1 MIKSFSSPSNLN
13 KLSGINLKENKSSF
27 DSFEKL
33 KLKSK
38 QKILSF
44 GEYCNKPKCTKK
56 NRLKIIQYFYKNIYQ
71 NKLLL

>member
-1 MIKSFSSPSNLN
+1 MIKSFSSPANLN
-13 KLSGINLKENKSSF
+13 KLSGINLRKNKASF

-33 KLKSK
+33 RLKSQ
-38 QKILSF
+38 QKLLSF

-56 NRLKIIQYFYKNIYQ
+56 NRLKIIKYFYKNIYQ